1 MQQIMLSSKAIEA
14 CIIWACENEVAA
26 PKPGN
31 VNCYSDG
38 HNMQVQDFIDSAHAI
53 APILAQKSLSVGEL
67 ILQSIQAT
75 RKTVDCNTNLGI
87 VLLFAPLCRAIH
99 QCSDIQQLPNELTKV
114 LLNLTINDAK
124 ASYQGIRL
132 AEAGGLGSCEQQDI
146 NSSPTV
152 TLLQAMKLAEEYDSI
167 AKQYTNNYKEIL
179 EIGLPMLTFSLKSG
193 ESVEWATAFAYL
205 KIIESVP
212 DTLISRKQS
221 RKHALEVTEVAK
233 KLILKISKNKMLS
246 FFKTEIIT
254 WDNELK
260 KKAINPGTTADLT
273 AATLLIYAFQ
283 QAFSSNSISAS

>member
-1 MQQIMLSSKAIEA
+1 MLSRKTIEA
-14 CIIWACENEVAA
+14 SIIWACENEVAA

-38 HNMQVQDFIDSAHAI
+38 HNMQVQDFIKSAHAI
-53 APILAQKSLSVGEL
+53 APVMAQKSLSVGEL
-67 ILQSIQAT
+67 ILQGVQAT
-75 RKTVDCNTNLGI
+75 RTVVNCNTNLGI

-99 QCSDIQQLPNELTKV
+99 QCSDITQLPDELEKV

-124 ASYQGIRL
+124 ACYKAIRL
-132 AEAGGLGSCEQQDI
+132 AEAGGLGSSKEQDI
-146 NSSPTV
+146 NSTPSV
-152 TLLQAMKLAEEYDSI
+152 TLLQAMKLAEEHDSI

-179 EIGLPMLTFSLKSG
+179 EIGLPMLTFSIKSG

-205 KIIESVP
+205 KLIARVP
-212 DTLISRKQS
+212 DTLISRKKS
-221 RKHALEVTEVAK
+221 LEHALEVTEEAK
-233 KLILKISKNKMLS
+233 KLITKISKNKMLS

-283 QAFSSNSISAS
+283 QALSSNSISAS